1 MSNGTIGFPIVGSV
15 GLVIVLIAGYFSP
28 GGLKSLATFH
38 YWSVV
43 AGTITPALLF
53 LAWTYQGRF
62 KSEDYPMMMAFVF
75 MVLAADFFVG
85 TILGFYLKGPAS
97 LWLRYA
103 IGFAVGA
110 LTMVWTLWAK

>member
-1 MSNGTIGFPIVGSV
+1 MLEGPIGFTLIGVVGTA
-15 GLVIVLIAGYFSP
+15 IALIAGYFSP
-28 GGLKSLATFH
+28 AGLKSLGTLAH
-38 YWSVV
+38 WSVV

-85 TILGFYLKGPAS
+85 TVLGFYLKSPAI

-110 LTMVWTLWAK
+110 LTMVWVLWAK